1 MRSLNRAARFL
12 LLAALLV
19 SPLPTFAFQSLP
31 KGVER
36 VTSVEGITEYRLENG
51 LRVLLFPDQSK
62 QTITVNVTYLV
73 GSRHENYGETGMAH
87 LLEHLLFKGTP
98 SHKNIPQEMT
108 ERGADSNG
116 TTDLDR
122 TNYYEIISATDS
134 NFEWAI
140 KMEADRMVNSF
151 IDKKDLDSEMTVVRN
166 EFELGENSPQSIL
179 VERML
184 STAYLWHNYG
194 KSTIGARADIENV
207 PIERLRAFYKTYYQP
222 DNAVLI
228 IAGKFEEA
236 KALELISSAFGPIP
250 RPSRELPRFYTAE
263 PVQDGERSVT
273 LRRVGDVQ
281 MVGASYHIPSGSHP
295 DAAAVEI
302 LVQILSDTPS
312 GRLHKALVET
322 KKAASIEGFG
332 FLQRDP
338 GVVIF
343 GAEVR
348 QEASLNAARDALLE
362 TIEKVA
368 SVPVTKEEVERARA
382 QLLKQF
388 ELDMNSSEQVG
399 IELSEWAA
407 MGDWRLMFWHR
418 DQLKKITTEDI
429 QRAASAYLKP
439 SNRTLG
445 LFIPTAKPD
454 RAEIPPAPDIAAML
468 KDYKGEAA
476 VVAGEAFDAS
486 PANIEA
492 RTVKPPAA
500 GGVGFALLPKKTRGA
515 TVVASLVLRFGDE
528 KSLFGRSTAA
538 NLAAEMLARG
548 TARHTRQ
555 QLKDEFDRLKARVG
569 VSGGPNSVT
578 VSIETLRDNLA
589 AVMKLIGEV
598 LREPSFPATEFEQ
611 LKQEALAAIEQE
623 RSEPIQMAATEF
635 QRHLSPYPKGDVRYT
650 QTVEESIASVKAATL
665 DDVKKFYSDFY
676 GASNATL
683 AVVGDFD
690 DKEIARIASE
700 LFSAWKSPRPFARL
714 TSEYSDVAPINKS
727 IEAPD
732 KANAFFVAGM
742 NLAISDGDEDYPALM
757 LANYMLGGGFLNS
770 RLATRIRQKEG
781 LSYAVGTQ
789 LQASP
794 LEKSGA
800 FLVYAIYAPQNVVKL
815 EAAFKEEIEK
825 ALKDG
830 FTLEEVAAAKSG
842 FLQTQQLE
850 RSQDGQL
857 AARMSTNIYL
867 KRSMMWDAEFEK
879 KISALTPDQ
888 ILAALRR
895 HLDLSKM
902 TVIKSGDFAKK

>member
-1 MRSLNRAARFL
+1 MKSLNRAAGFL
-12 LLAALLV
+12 LLVALL
-19 SPLPTFAFQSLP
+19 SSSASAFQSLP

-36 VTSVEGITEYRLENG
+36 VTSVEGIAEYRLENG
-51 LRVLLFPDQSK
+51 LRALLFPDQSK
-62 QTITVNVTYLV
+62 QTITVNITYLV

-87 LLEHLLFKGTP
+87 LLEHLMFKGTP
-98 SHKNIPQEMT
+98 THKNIPQEMT
-108 ERGADSNG
+108 ERGADSDG

-122 TNYYEIISATDS
+122 TNYYEILPATDS
-134 NFEWAI
+134 NLEWAI
-140 KMEADRMVNSF
+140 KLEADRMVNSL

-166 EFELGENSPQSIL
+166 EFEMGENNPQAIL

-194 KSTIGARADIENV
+194 KSVIGARSDIENV
-207 PIERLRAFYKTYYQP
+207 PIERLKAFYKTYYQP
-222 DNAVLI
+222 DNAILI
-228 IAGKFEEA
+228 IAGKFDEA
-236 KALELISSAFGPIP
+236 KALELIHSAFGPIP
-250 RPSRELPRFYTAE
+250 RPSRQLPRFYTAE
-263 PVQDGERSVT
+263 PVQDGERAVT

-281 MVGASYHIPSGSHP
+281 MVASAYHIPSGSHP
-295 DAAAVEI
+295 DAAAMDI
-302 LVQILSDTPS
+302 LVEVLSDTPS
-312 GRLHKALVET
+312 GRLHKALVES
-322 KKAASIEGFG
+322 KKAASIEGFD

-338 GVVIF
+338 GVVFF
-343 GAEVR
+343 GASVR
-348 QEASLNAARDALLE
+348 QEASLEAARDALIE
-362 TIEKVA
+362 TIEKA
-368 SVPVTKEEVERARA
+368 SSVPVTKEEVERARA
-382 QLLKQF
+382 RLLKQF
-388 ELDMNSSEQVG
+388 ELDLNSSEQVC

-407 MGDWRLMFWHR
+407 MGDWRLIFWHR
-418 DQLKKITTEDI
+418 DQLKKVTAADV
-429 QRAASAYLKP
+429 QRVASAYLKP

-454 RAEIPPAPDIAAML
+454 RAEIPPAPDISAML

-476 VVAGEAFDAS
+476 VAAGEAFDSS

-492 RTVKPPAA
+492 RTVRPAAA
-500 GGVGFALLPKKTRGA
+500 GGPEMALLPKKTRGA

-528 KSLFGRSTAA
+528 KSLFDRSTAG

-569 VSGGPNSVT
+569 VAGGANSVT

-589 AVMKLIGEV
+589 AVIKLVAEI
-598 LREPSFPATEFEQ
+598 LREPSFPAAEFEQ
-611 LKQEALAAIEQE
+611 LKQEALAAIEEE
-623 RSEPIQMAATEF
+623 RSEPVQMAANEF

-650 QTVEESIASVKAATL
+650 KTVEESIAAIKAATL
-665 DDVKKFYSDFY
+665 DEVKKFHADFY

-690 DKEIARIASE
+690 DREIARLASE
-700 LFSAWKSPRPFARL
+700 LFSTWKSPRPFARL
-714 TSEYSDVAPINKS
+714 ASAYRDIAPINKS

-732 KANAFFVAGM
+732 KENAFFIAGM
-742 NLAISDGDEDYPALM
+742 NLALSDTDEDYAALT

-789 LQASP
+789 LEASP

-800 FLVYAIYAPQNVVKL
+800 FVAYAIYAPQNAAKL
-815 EAAFKEEIEK
+815 EAAFKEEMEK

-830 FTLEEVAAAKSG
+830 FTAEEVAAARNG
-842 FLQTQQLE
+842 FLQTAQLE

-857 AARMSTNIYL
+857 AARMASNIYL
-867 KRSMMWDAEFEK
+867 KRTMMWDAEFEK
-879 KISALTPDQ
+879 KISALTPDV

-895 HLDLSKM
+895 HVDLSRM
-902 TVIKSGDFAKK
+902 TIIKSGNFAKK